1 MAETER
7 DKQRRLLQTVASD
20 IAKARL
26 EVQRDPSLLQARD
39 GVGETAFHYAI
50 VENRLDLA
58 QDLLQWG
65 SDINTRDH
73 SGATSLMHAVQL
85 GYLDAVK
92 WLVKNGADID
102 QKDESEETALS
113 KATQNDRKQKEI
125 FEFLLSLPRR
135 QDINYYYDDLSA
147 QAVFDDTTLVMRD
160 TLIGL
165 GLTKRFDH

>member
-20 IAKARL
+20 VEKARL
-26 EVQRDPSLLQARD
+26 EIQRDPSLLQARD

-58 QDLLQWG
+58 QHLLQWG

-73 SGATSLMHAVQL
+73 SGATPLMHAVQL

-92 WLVKNGADID
+92 WLVKNGADIN
-102 QKDESEETALS
+102 QRDESEETALS
-113 KATQNDRKQKEI
+113 KATQNYRKDI
-125 FEFLLSLPRR
+125 FEFLLSLPRK
-135 QDINYYYDDLSA
+135 QAINYYFDDLSA
-147 QAVFDDTTLVMRD
+147 QGVFDDTTLTMRNA
-160 TLIGL
+160 LIRL
-165 GLTKRFDH
+165 GLTKRYEQ

>member
-7 DKQRRLLQTVASD
+7 DKQRRLLQMVASD

-39 GVGETAFHYAI
+39 GVGETDFHYAI
-50 VENRLDLA
+50 VENRFDLA
-58 QDLLQWG
+58 QHLLQWG

-73 SGATSLMHAVQL
+73 SGATPLMCAVQL

-102 QKDESEETALS
+102 QRDESEETALS
-113 KATQNDRKQKEI
+113 KGTRNDRKDI
-125 FEFLLSLPRR
+125 FEFLLSLARKR
-135 QDINYYYDDLSA
+135 NINYYYDGLSA
-147 QAVFDDTTLVMRD
+147 EAVFDDTTLVMRD
-160 TLIGL
+160 ALIGL
-165 GLTKRFDH
+165 GLTKRYE